1 MKGERREPAPDVEI
15 RVGTAGWAMPGE
27 GDSHLVRYARQLRCC
42 EINSTFRRRH
52 RLSTYERWRDG
63 VGDDFLFAVKVP
75 QDVTHKARLVDCRA
89 RVDEF
94 LTETAAL
101 GAKRALLLVQTPP
114 SLAFDPGVAE
124 RFFTYLADAS
134 ECGVVCEPRHASWF
148 ASEAE
153 ELLARLGIARVA
165 ADPATVPSAAAPGG
179 WPGLRYYR
187 WHGFPRVYYSAYEP
201 QRLRDLAE
209 EVLKGSTPVWVIF
222 DNTTLGAGTQN
233 ALELRDLLGL

>member
-1 MKGERREPAPDVEI
+1 
-15 RVGTAGWAMPGE
+15 MPGE
-27 GDSHLVRYARQLRCC
+27 GNTHLVRYARQLGCC

-52 RLSTYERWRDG
+52 RQVTYEKWRDS
-63 VGDDFLFAVKVP
+63 VGENFSFAVKLP
-75 QDVTHKARLVDCRA
+75 QEVTHKARLVGCRA

-94 LTETAAL
+94 LGETAAL
-101 GAKRALLLVQTPP
+101 GSQRALLLVQTPP
-114 SLAFDPGVAE
+114 SLAFEATVVK
-124 RFFTYLADAS
+124 RFFSYLSGAT
-134 ECGVVCEPRHASWF
+134 ECGIACEPRHPSWF

-153 ELLARLGIARVA
+153 GLLAQLGVARVA
-165 ADPATVPSAAAPGG
+165 ADPAIVPAAATPGG

-201 QRLRDLAE
+201 ERLRELADE
-209 EVLKGSTPVWVIF
+209 LINVSSPAWAIF